1 MLQFNI
7 LNKASQPAPLP
18 RGQKKHK
25 QIQSQMVRQNYFCL
39 HIYHGLSSRPCLC
52 GAQSDDSSRAVL
64 ALQHPGRWGRHHPQ
78 LSQAQVSQRPGQSIP
93 LLPPVSKFHPLP
105 RKVIM
110 EEALKYAT
118 LHISHVGDLK
128 NERQM
133 PIHSNPPSTNHPRLQ
148 TVDDPAPG
156 RDKSRGAPPSSFS
169 GGGEGRKRFAVPK
182 AKPTPEL
189 RLGTTSELGVAPGR
203 TRGPTCGTR
212 PPASPPPEGDRA
224 APQCSQPEGPPL
236 PAERGQAGPRPAA
249 LGAGHRGR
257 PRRAEPSR
265 AGPRRPRSPPHTH
278 LSPALRQQPRP
289 SGGEAPHTNTHRSPR
304 ERGTHTAGSGPG
316 SPTPPPFPLR
326 RGSTVP
332 RRSATRTALPPR
344 SGATAHLRVSAGRW
358 RLAAGSP
365 RLQAQGHAA
374 GDVITQRWAGHCAGD
389 VIAQEGEGHARAL
402 GARFRLPRLGAVG
415 PFRLEKSAELSA
427 WRHPALPLQR

>member
-203 TRGPTCGTR
+203 TR
-212 PPASPPPEGDRA
+212 
-224 APQCSQPEGPPL
+224 
-236 PAERGQAGPRPAA
+236 
-249 LGAGHRGR
+249 
-257 PRRAEPSR
+257 
-265 AGPRRPRSPPHTH
+265 
-278 LSPALRQQPRP
+278 
-289 SGGEAPHTNTHRSPR
+289 
-304 ERGTHTAGSGPG
+304 
-316 SPTPPPFPLR
+316 
-326 RGSTVP
+326 
-332 RRSATRTALPPR
+332 
-344 SGATAHLRVSAGRW
+344 
-358 RLAAGSP
+358 
-365 RLQAQGHAA
+365 
-374 GDVITQRWAGHCAGD
+374 
-389 VIAQEGEGHARAL
+389 
-402 GARFRLPRLGAVG
+402 
-415 PFRLEKSAELSA
+415 
-427 WRHPALPLQR
+427 